1 MTTEKKDTL
10 LDAPSVESW
19 IEDHEPGGIE
29 KLHSAV
35 SYGRVKG
42 VRARAFVT
50 KYLWSRDETP
60 MSAEEAR
67 AVVRDQR
74 STSLVKRAV
83 KWAVAATLFAL
94 ATLFISTWSLINDW
108 IMR

>member
-1 MTTEKKDTL
+1 MTDENKDTL

-35 SYGRVKG
+35 SQGRVG
-42 VRARAFVT
+42 NPRARSFISN
-50 KYLWSRDETP
+50 YLWSRDGTP
-60 MSAEEAR
+60 MTAEEAR

-74 STSLVKRAV
+74 STGLVKRAV
-83 KWAVAATLFAL
+83 KWAVAATILAL
-94 ATLFISTWSLINDW
+94 ATLFISTWSFINDW
-108 IMR
+108 LGR